1 MTRILALDT
10 TAQFG
15 SLAIA
20 EDGVVV
26 EGILIHAP
34 DGFGTSLFPRI
45 EQLLARHDW
54 PLDSI
59 DCFAAASGP
68 GSFTGVRIGLTAV
81 KGLAEALGKPV
92 AAISNLLAL
101 AACGSA
107 PLRAA
112 VIDARRGEV
121 YGAVY
126 DAGLREVLPEV
137 VAKLPDWLAQLPPG
151 EIEFLSPDFTPFRAS
166 LAGTRFAGAPVIE
179 TRALAGAVARL
190 AFGRATDP
198 ASADAN
204 YVRRSDA
211 ELLWKDR

>member
-1 MTRILALDT
+1 VTRVLALDT

-15 SLAIA
+15 SLALA
-20 EDGVVV
+20 ENGEVV
-26 EGILIHAP
+26 EEILIHAP
-34 DGFGTSLFPRI
+34 DGFGTTLFSRI
-45 EQLLARHDW
+45 EALLARHDW
-54 PLDSI
+54 PLESI

-81 KGLAEALGKPV
+81 KGLAEALGTQ
-92 AAISNLLAL
+92 AAAVSNLLAL

-107 PLRAA
+107 PVRAA

-126 DAGLREVLPEV
+126 DAELRAILPEV
-137 VAKLPDWLAQLPPG
+137 VAKLPDWLTGLPNG
-151 EIEFLSPDFTPFRAS
+151 EMEFLSTDFTPFSAA
-166 LAGTRFAGAPVIE
+166 LAGTRFAGAAVIE
-179 TRALAGAVARL
+179 RRALAGAVARL
-190 AFGRATDP
+190 AFGKELDP
-198 ASADAN
+198 ASVDAN